1 MDGSM
6 VNIQWLIILSV
17 LFMEYVVVVV
27 VIVVAIPL
35 FNSFCNPSPV
45 FDMRAALTFN
55 SIWKKKMILSFFHF
69 FSF

>member
-17 LFMEYVVVVV
+17 LFMEVVVVV
-27 VIVVAIPL
+27 IIVVAIPL

-45 FDMRAALTFN
+45 FDMRPVLTFN
-55 SIWKKKMILSFFHF
+55 SKWKEKNILSFFHF